1 MQKLIITITFF
12 TLIAVNVLKAGD
24 TPTSNDLVGK
34 WKITDVQIKQ
44 TGKAEFPV
52 TKENCYL
59 CDLYNHNQ
67 QLVFGADGKV
77 SYQHDSNPYL
87 VQYKIEGNRLVLSS
101 TQSSEVQLPEM
112 DSPQRKENVVSTYF
126 EISISNGVLT
136 LTKKSNEHVETYTLT
151 K

>member
-1 MQKLIITITFF
+1 MQKLIITLMFF
-12 TLIAVNVLKAGD
+12 TLVAVNATQAGE
-24 TPTSNDLVGK
+24 TLLAKDLIGN

-52 TKENCYL
+52 TKETCYL

-77 SYQHDSNPYL
+77 SYQHDANPYL
-87 VQYKIEGNRLVLSS
+87 VQYKIDGNKLILSS
-101 TQSSEVQLPEM
+101 TQTSEVQLPEM
-112 DSPQRKENVVSTYF
+112 DAPQRTENVVSTFF
-126 EISISNGVLT
+126 EISMSQGVLT
-136 LTKKSNEHVETYTLT
+136 IIKKSNEHTETYTLT